1 MADNINPAGSKK
13 GLGVNFLPNFYKTD
27 ANKRFLQATID
38 QLVQPGTVKKINGY
52 IGRQYAKATTGADIF
67 VEAAD
72 KNRQNY
78 QLEPSFTVSD
88 TLGNNTFFKDYIDYI
103 NQLAVFGANTNN
115 HARLNKQEFY
125 SWDPHIDWDKFV
137 NFQNYYWLPYGPE
150 TIKIYGQQQ
159 NVVSSYSVT
168 FQATG
173 ANNQYVFAPD
183 GLTANP
189 VLKLYRGQTYR
200 FEINSAGNP
209 FSIKTAR
216 TTSSADIYSDG
227 ITNNSIETGTLIFKI
242 PANSPN
248 VLYYQSE
255 TDVNLGGVFQI
266 YDIDENSFIDVAAD
280 IIGKKSYTLNNG
292 IKLSSGMKLSFGG
305 NVNPVEYATGEYY
318 VEGVG
323 TSIQLINKSILE
335 VSSVYSQSEVLKF
348 DSTPFDSDGF
358 GDSTGFAKTLD
369 YIVINRSSLDHNPWS
384 RYNRWFHKDVIETSA
399 TYNNAI
405 VGLDQTLRA
414 VRPIIEFEAN
424 LKLFNFGTTAVAD
437 IDLIDSFTTDAFSI
451 VEGKIGYNVDSV
463 SLAEGQKILFL
474 ADTDRLVKN
483 NLYKVEFI
491 DVLHS
496 AAGSRQIRLVKMA
509 EPVLNQVVLVKQGTT
524 NQGLMYWYNGT
535 TWLPAQQ
542 KTNVNQAPLFDVV
555 DDLNQSFANK
565 SVYDGSTF
573 AGTQLFSYKVNI
585 TGNIDTNLGFAL
597 SYKNI
602 ANIGDIVF
610 NFNLATDTFQYKNIV
625 NIINKSVKTGYLV
638 KTNYTGNINFVNSW
652 QIATTPT
659 TQAAIRIYK
668 NSNKKN
674 NFNVDIF
681 DDVSNLDDL
690 IVRVYINGKRLAQ
703 DHWRLITK
711 SDYKNIV
718 LNTDILFSDVLT
730 IRAFSAQPINANG
743 FYEIPINLKNN
754 PLNSDIADFT
764 LGEVID
770 HVDSIIDNIYVKES
784 TPIEDDLDS
793 DNTFIGVFPG
803 ASNLRDLGNVTQ
815 YGTKFVQHSG
825 PASLSL
831 YHITSSTNNIVR
843 AIEQARDSYNQFK
856 RNFISVATSLGVNTT
871 PIEQVNLILQE
882 INKDKPINF
891 PYYFSDMVPYRA
903 STKNNIT
910 VIDGRIKFYPLAN
923 VFDLDKLSN
932 KAVGVYLNGVQL
944 IHKKDYTFDSQGF
957 VNISAILAEDDV
969 VSIYEYDSTDGSFIP
984 ETPTKLGIWPK
995 YEPKLY
1001 LDTNLRTPRMMIQGH
1016 DGSQILA
1023 YNDYRDNILLELE
1036 KRIFN
1041 NIKISYDSDIFDIA
1055 DIIPSYNRTTDY
1067 SLTEFNEILAP
1078 SFYKWSSLIDRD
1090 FTKPISY
1097 NKDDSFTFNYTGHN
1111 APDGRRLPGYWKG
1124 IYHWILDTDRPNI
1137 CPWEMLGLTI
1147 EPLWWQQVYGPA
1159 PYTSDNRVMW
1169 QDISAGAVREP
1180 GVPVTYLKKYAKPF
1194 LMKNIPVDE
1203 FGNLISPLASGLSSS
1218 PLTARPTDSFIFGD
1232 ISPVESTWRRSSYY
1246 AFSVILTSIIST
1258 PSKTFGVLLDRS
1270 KIVRNLTGQ
1279 LIYKDTGLRVTP
1291 ADIILPSIYSSTTR
1305 KQTSGILNYI
1315 VNYIL
1320 SDNLK
1325 SYTDYQYDLSNIKTQ
1340 LSYRV
1345 AGFTSKEKFNLLLD
1359 SKNPLS
1365 AGNVFVPPE
1374 NYTAILNIS
1383 SPVRKITY
1391 SGVIITKISN
1401 SEYEVKGYSKTQPFF
1416 KIYNFL
1422 QSGITINVGGISE
1435 SFTNWEFNQNYVTG
1449 KVVKFGN
1456 KFYRITISHL
1466 STDTFNPNNFKSLAS
1481 LPIIGGRD
1489 AILRKTWDREFAI
1502 TIPYG
1507 TRFTSPQE
1515 VVDFLVGYGEWLKDQ
1530 GFIFDDFN
1538 TTLNAVT
1545 NWETSAK
1552 EFLFWSTQ
1560 NWATGQEKWLDWS
1573 PVDAVEYGNVIKYNG
1588 DYYQAL
1594 RKVEASSI
1602 FDEELFVK
1610 LDGLSSIG
1618 SPVISLSPAADK
1630 IIFNANLC
1638 VIDDIRNPF
1647 NGYEI
1652 FKADG
1657 TLLESIFINS
1667 YREDNAV
1674 SYSSRTS
1681 DGIYGASF
1689 YLIQHEHVVL
1699 LDNSTM
1705 FNDTIYSPSTG
1716 YKQDRIKVAGYV
1728 SNDWYGG
1735 LDIPGFIL
1743 DIANI
1748 QNWLAW
1754 QDYDLGDIVKYK
1766 QFFYTAS
1773 KFLVG
1778 AQTFVAE
1785 NWIKLDKKPVTQLLP
1800 NWSYKAA
1807 QFEDFYSL
1815 DSDNFDSNQQKMA
1828 QHLIGYQKRQYLENI
1843 IQNDVSEFKFYQ
1855 GMIIEKGTQNS
1866 LNKLFDVL
1874 SAEGEDSLTFYEEWA
1889 IRAGQYGASSAFD
1902 NVEFILDE
1910 SLVKNNPQGYEL
1922 SDTTNSLTDF
1932 IIRQNANQIYLK
1944 PMGYSNNPWPVI
1956 NNYRPFLRSAG
1967 YVRSSEV
1974 FLSLKNLSDIT
1985 SYDITT
1991 FTNKC
1996 YIWITFEKN
2005 DWNVYQFTNSD
2016 IDVSDL
2022 QYDSGSTTLTVTTTQ
2037 LLTLTVGEYIG
2048 LSQVPLLNGFY
2059 KVASVSQNK
2068 FTISITIKGW
2078 SQQLVPALLL
2088 KINVNVLI
2096 SRRLPSIDSIDQSI
2110 TSNLE
2115 LGEQIWTDDTGTG
2128 KWASWEYTPIYETTE
2143 LTNSSPASLLN
2154 YGRFITSNQQGTLVA
2169 VSTNLGELQTWD
2181 KAGYKSPWLQRQNI
2195 QRPYISSLAGTGT
2208 SAGPAGNL
2216 PKNIATIAAISPD
2229 GNWLATGSKLASNL
2243 YTRIKLSGPYVV
2255 GDIVYNSGD
2264 TYYYEAITAT
2274 SSTTFSNGN
2283 VWKKLLYVPV
2293 SLLPGQDSGLIE
2305 QGAISLYKKDSNNV
2319 FTIINSIVSP
2329 TPADYEHFGSN
2340 LVFGDNVLYITAS
2353 GYNYNAGKIYKL
2365 QYTTTEY
2372 KTAYYNPVGSS
2383 DSTLAL
2389 SRDVGSSVNPTVGI
2403 LPGMTIS
2410 GEGFTSGQTVLEV
2423 SSNGTSLTISAAAD
2437 STPSGKL
2444 NFSFTGWGYDKEETY
2459 EGAIADANL
2468 GSSLAISSNNNTLIV
2483 SSNNGITS
2491 GKVLIVT
2498 NPGPDATQQI
2508 LQGTTTSFGETISLS
2523 SDASYLAIGDKLTSG
2538 DKQFQ
2543 GNVTVYEKTSTGYV
2557 SYQELV
2563 NHKAE
2568 ESGYFGSRVAFMNGS
2583 NTLVVYSSY
2592 EDTIIKTS
2600 LDQYATTLSTF
2611 SYIDNKVEI
2620 NVIPNEETP
2629 AYVEII
2635 NTPDSV
2641 INSTYVNNPT
2651 LARNEY
2657 ATTFDKDSTRF
2668 VSINVD
2674 SGRIDI
2680 YDKYSNNWVY
2690 SETLNN
2696 TLKVRDGYGI
2706 GFAVSNDRVV
2716 VGAPYALDR
2725 NLVSGKVFDYL
2736 KPPTTNSWTIKY
2748 QEVDKPDVTKIRKAF
2763 LYNRVTGK
2771 LLTYLDVIDVAQGR
2785 PAGSAAEEIKYQSFY
2800 DPAIYSVG
2808 TGTVNVDADSP
2819 WNKSQVGRL
2828 WWDLRTA
2835 KFINSY
2841 DSDIVYRTN
2850 TWNTLATGASIDI
2863 YEWVETTLQPD
2874 AWNKSADTEAGIAAG
2889 ISGTSLYGNGVY
2901 ALRQRYDS
2909 ISQSFKNTYYYWV
2922 KNKKTIPNVSGRYLS
2937 AQAVASLIENPRGQG
2952 YVYLALTGTNSFSLV
2967 NTKQYL
2973 KDTEVI
2979 LSVEYWTI
2987 DKIDSNVH
2995 SQWKIINN
3003 DASTVLP
3010 AAVELKWFDSLCGK
3024 DLAGREV
3031 PDVLLPPKL
3040 RYGIE
3045 NRPRQSMFVNRFEA
3059 LKQYIEQVNLTL
3071 KDEQIVTTRDISKL
3085 KLYDTA
3091 PSLVT
3096 GLYDSTENT
3105 DAEIRFVNVG
3115 AYKRPVFGNPII
3127 VDGRITGLDIQFAGR
3142 GYVQAP
3148 YINISGSG
3156 TGAKVRATINA
3167 VGQITGVTVLS
3178 AGEGYDSNTIA
3189 SVRDY
3194 SVLIYSDSQAQGN
3207 WALYSYEPIE
3217 KVWSRIQSQTYNTQ
3231 KYWDY
3236 ADWFATGYN
3245 QFIVADH
3252 AVDTLAELSSIAVE
3266 IGQLVKIQNK
3276 SSGNWLFVEKY
3287 ADNDLFDYTRSYNVV
3302 GIGNGTIQFSSA
3314 IYESISTDEG
3324 YDGSTYDG
3332 AVFDNAPTTEIRIIL
3347 TALKDDILIDELRAD
3362 YLDLFFTTVRY
3373 ALSEQ
3378 IYLDWIFK
3386 SSFIKARHNVGLL
3399 SQPVTYKNDNLG
3411 NYQEYIAEVK
3421 PYKTKIREYVSS
3433 YQNTELSSTLISDF
3447 DLPPRYK
3454 NNKIVTMNA
3463 YVSNGSLV
3471 TFDSAFNSYPW
3482 KNWVDNLGF
3491 VITELKIIAGGSG
3504 YITEPVVRIISDSGS
3519 GATARVFFSNGII
3532 NRVVLLTP
3540 GSGYLSAPTIIIDG
3554 GILPTGTSAQV
3565 IAVIGK
3571 SLPRSNLIQ
3580 IKFDRITQSYYV
3592 THLEET
3598 ETFSPNGTRSQFTL
3612 TWAPDNTIGSS
3623 IVTVSGATALRDSYK
3638 LSVVSTKTNG
3648 STKYSGLVTFDS
3660 APTGNVSVTYKKNAA
3675 LLNAADRINYF
3686 YNPQEGDIGNDLSQ
3700 LMTGIDYGGVVV
3712 TGLGFDISTGW
3723 GVLPYFTDKW
3733 DSVDSTFDDYVV
3745 TVSAGTHT
3753 FPSNP
3758 AGVLPT
3764 TWPVGS
3770 EINIYHTKYDIETHA
3785 AVADQLVYSYNV
3797 NKNNPSVFVVYPTT
3811 SAGVDSNYD
3820 SATIYTTTMLKV
3832 VNTTGIEA
3840 GMIIIGTGFISG
3852 QTVIERVNGT
3862 TLTIS
3867 AKADSEPNGTLHF
3880 THSIRGGFT
3889 VQMSSTTGIS
3899 VGDIIKTTSVS
3910 AFGYGAVVTEIVED
3924 VSVVLDQIIY
3934 ENLLPGTALEFSRDL
3949 IIPTNVNI
3957 YTAGIIT
3964 LKTPAEVGSIIKITG
3979 NLGPYRLDDPD
3990 FGTPQQSITT
4000 AVVTTTTYTGN
4011 ITQTVSIPN
4020 DYVINDNDTIIL
4032 RRSTSDGSIKSQDTD
4047 YDTALSGGEFTGNY
4061 STGVFTSATGIL
4073 SDDIILDGDDLISPT
4088 TSPAPEEVVP
4098 GQVVDTVA
4106 IKVYDQPPSGAANI
4120 MIDNFI
4126 ADGVTT
4132 TFKLSIQPNTAEAV
4146 IVRKGTDLQTG
4157 GTDYAIDYRNRQ
4169 VIFDIAPAAET
4180 IITTYTIGFNGSNI
4194 LDIDYFVGDGA
4205 TQEFITRAPWL
4216 TSTTTL
4222 IYVDGI
4228 PVTPDIFKTDN
4239 TYNSVNRVAMR
4250 FGVAPAAGALLS
4262 FIVVAG
4268 DQQSF
4273 AVTKTERII
4282 TNGSNVYSLEYKIG
4296 YALPNESNMV
4306 VRVNNTIV
4314 PGPVNSYFKISNNRL
4329 NYTIEPT
4336 KVTLYSTAIGNI
4348 FVYVGNIKLNLGSD
4362 YTIDLGGIT
4371 VKINKLIYSQY
4382 AKQTLVVSVTAD
4394 QGYSYSPTTNQ
4405 ITFAESYSSLDI
4417 VEVISSYKH
4426 DILDIERTMLTVS
4439 SNLSLTPDSV
4449 EYYSYK
4455 GITNGTLALDRAVI
4469 SDSYVWVIQNE
4480 TILVPSIDYK
4490 LNEGRTSVQ
4499 LTVEPAIDD
4508 KITLMTFGSNILM
4521 AGISYMQ
4528 FKDMLNRVHYKRLS
4542 LNKRTALATNLNFND
4557 RTIRVRN
4564 ADTFDKPNPLK
4575 NKPGIIEIR
4584 GERIEFYGLDG
4595 NVLSKL
4601 RRGTLGTGTPLV
4613 HTAGTYVQEIGPTE
4627 SIPYVD
4633 SSIVEQ
4639 VISDGESII
4648 IPLNFTPAKSSIDQW
4663 FTNFGFTL
4671 KGNYSI
4677 AEGYNANDVV
4687 IYNSLYYVNIKSYV
4701 FDSVI
4706 TILPTNTTYWKLYNT
4721 TIPVGHSQCDEIEV
4735 FVGGYDTSVNWLSN
4749 VTYLPGIIVTLGSYT
4764 YKCLTE
4770 HTSTSNFKNDI
4781 DNWTFFI
4788 GNIRLKKSPYKMHNE
4803 NQAPNSPLGDIKL
4816 DAEFS
4821 VDGVSPTVRLT
4832 HKLSFGTRITIIKR
4846 NGTDWDSNT
4855 NIQYD
4860 NSKIAEFLKATPGVW
4875 YAENQIN
4882 TEGPVPVEPSSFDS
4896 ASTRFD
4902 GANLTFDQG

>member
-1 MADNINPAGSKK
+1 MADNINPEGSKK

-38 QLVQPGTVKKINGY
+38 QLVQPGTVKKVNGY
-52 IGRQYAKATTGADIF
+52 IGRQYAKATTGTDIF
-67 VEAAD
+67 VEAID
-72 KNRQNY
+72 KTRQNY

-103 NQLAVFGANTNN
+103 NQLGVFGGNTSN

-150 TIKIYGQQQ
+150 TIKIFGQPLDAI
-159 NVVSSYSVT
+159 STYSVKL
-168 FQATG
+168 QLVG
-173 ANNQYVFAPD
+173 ANNQYVFTPD

-189 VLKLYRGQTYR
+189 AVKLYRGQTYR
-200 FEINSAGNP
+200 FEIDSVGNP

-216 TTSSADIYSDG
+216 TTSAADIYSVG
-227 ITNNSIETGTLIFKI
+227 VTNNSIETGTIIFKI
-242 PANSPN
+242 PPNSPN

-255 TDVNLGGVFQI
+255 TDINLGGVFQI
-266 YDIDENSFIDVAAD
+266 YDIDENSFIDVEAD
-280 IIGKKSYTLNNG
+280 IIGKKFYTLSNG
-292 IKLSSGMKLSFGG
+292 TKLSNGMKLSFGG
-305 NVNPVEYATGEYY
+305 NVNPVEYAKGEYY

-323 TSIQLINKSILE
+323 TAIQLINKSILE

-348 DSTPFDSDGF
+348 DLTPFDSDGF

-369 YIVINRSSLDHNPWS
+369 YIVINRASLDHNPWS

-399 TYNNAI
+399 KYNNAT
-405 VGLDQTLRA
+405 VNLDQALRA
-414 VRPIIEFEAN
+414 VRPVIEFEAN
-424 LKLFNFGTTAVAD
+424 LKLFNFGTIAVAD

-451 VEGKIGYNVDSV
+451 IEGKLGYDVDKIK
-463 SLAEGQKILFL
+463 LTAGQKIIFT
-474 ADTDRLVKN
+474 ADNDRLVKN
-483 NLYKVEFI
+483 NLYQVEFI

-496 AAGSRQIRLVKMA
+496 NEGSRQIRLVKVA
-509 EPVLNQVVLVKQGTT
+509 EPTLNDVVLVKQGIT
-524 NQGLMYWYNGT
+524 NQGLMYWYNGK

-542 KTNVNQAPLFDVV
+542 KTDVNQAPLFDIV
-555 DDLNQSFANK
+555 DDLNQSFSDK
-565 SVYDGSTF
+565 TVYDGSTF
-573 AGTQLFSYKVNI
+573 KGTQLFSYKVNT
-585 TGNIDTNLGFAL
+585 TGTIDTNLGFSL

-610 NFNLATDTFQYKNIV
+610 NFDLATDIFQYKNII

-638 KTNYTGNINFVNSW
+638 KTSYTGNIDFVNGW
-652 QIATTPT
+652 QTSTTPT

-668 NSNKKN
+668 NSNKTN
-674 NFNVDIF
+674 NFNIDIF
-681 DDVSNLDDL
+681 DDVSALDDL
-690 IVRVYINGKRLAQ
+690 IVRLYINGKRLAQ
-703 DHWRLITK
+703 DQWNLIDK
-711 SDYKNIV
+711 SDYKTIV
-718 LNTDILFSDVLT
+718 LKTDMLLTDVLT
-730 IRAFSAQPINANG
+730 IRAFSKQLINSKG
-743 FYEIPINLKNN
+743 FYEIPVNLKNN

-770 HVDSIIDNIYVKES
+770 HVDSIIDNTTMFTGTY
-784 TPIEDDLDS
+784 
-793 DNTFIGVFPG
+793 PG
-803 ASNLRDLGNVTQ
+803 AGNLRDLGNVTP

-831 YHITSSTNNIVR
+831 YHITSNTNNIVR
-843 AIEQARDSYNQFK
+843 AIEQSRDSYNQFK
-856 RNFISVATSLGVNTT
+856 RNFISIATSLGVNTT

-882 INKDKPINF
+882 INKDKPNNF

-903 STKNNIT
+903 SSKNDIT
-910 VIDGRIKFYPLAN
+910 VIDGRVKFYPLTN
-923 VFDLDKLSN
+923 VFNLDVLSS

-957 VNISAILAEDDV
+957 VNISATLVENDII
-969 VSIYEYDSTDGSFIP
+969 SIYEYDSTDGSFIP
-984 ETPTKLGIWPK
+984 ETPTKLGMWPA
-995 YEPKLY
+995 YEPKMY
-1001 LDTNLRTPRMMIQGH
+1001 LDTSLRTPRMIIQGH

-1023 YNDYRDNILLELE
+1023 YDDYRDNIILELE

-1041 NIKISYDSDIFDIA
+1041 NIKISYDTSIFDIA
-1055 DIIPSYNRTTDY
+1055 DTIPSYNRTTDY
-1067 SLTEFNEILAP
+1067 SLTEFNEVLAP

-1090 FTKPISY
+1090 FTKPLGY

-1111 APDGRRLPGYWKG
+1111 APDGRPLPGYWKG
-1124 IYHWILDTDRPNI
+1124 IYHWILDTERPQL

-1147 EPLWWQQVYGPA
+1147 EPLWWQEVYGPA

-1169 QDISAGAVREP
+1169 QDIADGAIREP
-1180 GVPVTYLKKYAKPF
+1180 GKPAIYAIKYAKPF

-1203 FGNLISPLASGLSSS
+1203 FGNLISPLVSGLSSS
-1218 PLTARPTDSFIFGD
+1218 PLTARPTDGFIFGD
-1232 ISPVESTWRRSSYY
+1232 IGPVESTWRRSSYY
-1246 AFSVILTSIIST
+1246 AFSVILTSILLT
-1258 PSKTFGVLLDRS
+1258 PSKTFGILLDRS

-1279 LIYKDTGLRVTP
+1279 LVYKDTGLRVTP
-1291 ADIILPSIYSSTTR
+1291 ADIVLPSIYSSTTR
-1305 KQTSGILNYI
+1305 IQTSGILNYI

-1325 SYTDYQYDLSNIKTQ
+1325 SYTDYQYDLLNIKTQ

-1359 SKNPLS
+1359 SKTPLS
-1365 AGNVFVPPE
+1365 SGSVFVPPE
-1374 NYTAILNIS
+1374 NYTAILNTS

-1391 SGVIITKISN
+1391 SGVIITKIS
-1401 SEYEVKGYSKTQPFF
+1401 STEYEVKGYSKTQPYF
-1416 KIYNFL
+1416 KTYNFL
-1422 QSGITINVGGISE
+1422 QSGVTINVGGISE
-1435 SFTNWEFNQNYVTG
+1435 SFTSWEANQNYVAG
-1449 KVVKFGN
+1449 KVVKIAN
-1456 KFYRITISHL
+1456 KFYRTTVSHL
-1466 STDTFNPNNFKSLAS
+1466 STNAFNPNNFKSLSS
-1481 LPIIGGRD
+1481 LPIIGGRE
-1489 AILRKTWDREFAI
+1489 ATLRKTWDRESAI

-1507 TRFTSPQE
+1507 TRFNSPQE
-1515 VVDFLVGYGEWLKDQ
+1515 VVDFLTGYGEWLKDQ

-1552 EFLFWSTQ
+1552 EFLFWTTQ
-1560 NWATGQEKWLDWS
+1560 NWATGQEQWVEWNPL
-1573 PVDAVEYGNVIKYNG
+1573 DAVEYGNVVRYNG

-1594 RKVEASSI
+1594 KKVEANPI
-1602 FDEELFVK
+1602 FNEESFFK
-1610 LDGLSSIG
+1610 LAGLSSVG

-1657 TLLESIFINS
+1657 TPLEALLINS

-1689 YLIQHEHVVL
+1689 YLIQHEHVIL
-1699 LDNSTM
+1699 LDNLTM

-1743 DIANI
+1743 DVANI

-1800 NWSYKAA
+1800 NWSYKAS

-1815 DSDNFDSNQQKMA
+1815 DSDNFDASQQKMA

-1874 SAEGEDSLTFYEEWA
+1874 SADGEDSLTFYEEWA

-1922 SDTTNSLTDF
+1922 SDTVTTFTDF
-1932 IIRQNANQIYLK
+1932 IIRQNANQVYLK
-1944 PMGYSNNPWPVI
+1944 PLGYNNNPWPVV
-1956 NNYRPFLRSAG
+1956 NNYLPFLRSAG

-1974 FLSLKNLSDIT
+1974 FISLKTLSDIT

-1996 YIWITFEKN
+1996 YIWVTFEKN
-2005 DWNVYQFTNSD
+2005 DWNVYQFTNSN
-2016 IDVSDL
+2016 INVSDL
-2022 QYDSGSTTLTVTTTQ
+2022 QYDSASTTLTVTTTE
-2037 LLTLTVGEYIG
+2037 LLTLKAGEYIG

-2059 KVASVSQNK
+2059 KITSISQNK

-2096 SRRLPSIDSIDQSI
+2096 SRRLSSIDDIDQSI

-2115 LGEQIWTDDTGTG
+2115 LGEQIWTDDSGTG
-2128 KWASWEYTPIYETTE
+2128 KWASWEYASIYETTE
-2143 LTNSSPASLLN
+2143 LTNSSPANLLN
-2154 YGRFITSNQQGTLVA
+2154 YGRYIASNQRGTLVA
-2169 VSTNLGELQTWD
+2169 ISTILGELQTWD
-2181 KAGYKSPWLQRQNI
+2181 KSGYKSPWLQRQNI
-2195 QRPYISSLAGTGT
+2195 QRPYISSAPGTGT
-2208 SAGPAGNL
+2208 INGPAGNL
-2216 PKNIATIAAISPD
+2216 PKNIATVTAISPD
-2229 GNWLATGSKLASNL
+2229 GNWMATGSKLASNI
-2243 YTRIKLSGPYVV
+2243 YTRIKSSGPYIA
-2255 GDIVYNSGD
+2255 GDVAYNLSD
-2264 TYYYEAITAT
+2264 TYYYEALVAT
-2274 SSTTFSNGN
+2274 SSTIFNNGS
-2283 VWKKLLYVPV
+2283 VWKKILYVPV
-2293 SLLPGQDSGLIE
+2293 SLDLGVDSGLTE
-2305 QGAISLYKKDSNNV
+2305 QGVISLYKKDSNNV
-2319 FTIINSIVSP
+2319 FTVVSSIVSP
-2329 TPADYEHFGSN
+2329 SPTNYEHFGSN
-2340 LVFGDNVLYITAS
+2340 LVFGDNVLYVTAS
-2353 GYNYNAGKIYKL
+2353 GYNSNAGKIYKL

-2389 SRDVGSSVNPTVGI
+2389 SKDVGSSVNPTVGI

-2410 GEGFTSGQTVLEV
+2410 GEGFTNGQTVLEV
-2423 SSNGTSLTISAAAD
+2423 LGNGTTLTISAAAD

-2444 NFSFTGWGYDKEETY
+2444 SFSFTGWGYDKEVTY
-2459 EGAIADANL
+2459 EGAIANANF
-2468 GSSLAISSNNNTLIV
+2468 GSTLAISSDNNTLVI
-2483 SSNNGITS
+2483 SSNNGTTA

-2498 NPGPDATQQI
+2498 NPGPDDTQQL
-2508 LQGTTTSFGETISLS
+2508 LQDTTTSFGESISLS
-2523 SDASYLAIGDKLTSG
+2523 SDASQLAIGNRLASG
-2538 DKQFQ
+2538 SKQFQ
-2543 GNVTVYEKTSTGYV
+2543 GSVTVYEKTSSGYV
-2557 SYQELV
+2557 AYQELV

-2592 EDTIIKTS
+2592 EDNIIKTS
-2600 LDQYATTLSTF
+2600 LDQYAITLPTF
-2611 SYIDNKVEI
+2611 SYLDNNDNI
-2620 NVIPNEETP
+2620 LTSP
-2629 AYVEII
+2629 
-2635 NTPDSV
+2635 
-2641 INSTYVNNPT
+2641 YVNDPMSS
-2651 LARNEY
+2651 RNEY

-2668 VSINVD
+2668 ISTNVD

-2680 YDKYSNNWVY
+2680 YDRYASKWVY

-2706 GFAVSNDRVV
+2706 GFAVGNDRVV

-2725 NLVSGKVFDYL
+2725 NLISGKVFDYL
-2736 KPPTTNSWTIKY
+2736 KPPGTNSWIIKY
-2748 QEVDKPDVTKIRKAF
+2748 QEVAKPDVTKIKTAF

-2808 TGTVNVDADSP
+2808 TGNVNVDADSP

-2835 KFINSY
+2835 KFVNSY
-2841 DSDIVYRTN
+2841 DSDVMYRTN

-2863 YEWVETTLQPD
+2863 YEWVETSLLPD
-2874 AWNKSADTEAGIAAG
+2874 AWNKLADTEAGIAAG
-2889 ISGTSLYGNGVY
+2889 VSGTSLYNNGVY

-2922 KNKKTIPNVSGRYLS
+2922 KNKKTIPNISGRYLS

-2952 YVYLALTGTNSFSLV
+2952 YTYLALTGTNSFSLV
-2967 NTKQYL
+2967 NSKQYL
-2973 KDTEVI
+2973 KDTEVV

-2987 DKIDSNVH
+2987 DSIDRNVH

-3003 DASTVLP
+3003 DSNTVIP
-3010 AAVELKWFDSLCGK
+3010 SSVELKWFDSLCGK

-3031 PDVLLPPKL
+3031 PDTSLPPKL

-3045 NRPRQSMFVNRFEA
+3045 NRPRQSMFINRFEA
-3059 LKQYIEQVNLTL
+3059 LKQFIEQVNLIL
-3071 KDEQIVTTRDISKL
+3071 KQEQIVTTRDITKL

-3091 PSLVT
+3091 PSLVS
-3096 GLYDSTENT
+3096 GLYDSAENT

-3115 AYKRPVFGNPII
+3115 AYKRPIFGNPII

-3156 TGAKVRATINA
+3156 AGAKVRAIINA
-3167 VGQITGVTVLS
+3167 VGQITGVKVLS
-3178 AGEGYDSNTIA
+3178 PGEGYDSNTTA

-3194 SVLIYSDSQAQGN
+3194 SVLIYSDSQAQGS
-3207 WALYSYEPIE
+3207 WALYSYEPTE
-3217 KVWSRIQSQTYNTQ
+3217 KVWSRIQSQTYDTQ
-3231 KYWDY
+3231 QYWDY
-3236 ADWFATGYN
+3236 IDWFATGYN
-3245 QFIVADH
+3245 QFTSADH
-3252 AVDTLAELSSIAVE
+3252 GVDTLAELNSITVE
-3266 IGQLVKIQNK
+3266 IGQLVKVRNP
-3276 SSGNWLFVEKY
+3276 SSGNWVLVEKY

-3302 GIGNGTIQFSSA
+3302 GIGNGTIKFNSS

-3332 AVFDNAPTTEIRIIL
+3332 AVFDNAPTTELRIIL
-3347 TALKDDILIDELRAD
+3347 NALKDDILIDELRVK

-3378 IYLDWIFK
+3378 VYIDWIFK
-3386 SSFIKARHNVGLL
+3386 SSFIKTRHHVGLL
-3399 SQPVTYKNDNLG
+3399 DQPATYKNDNLAD
-3411 NYQEYIAEVK
+3411 YQEYIAEVK

-3454 NNKIVTMNA
+3454 NNKIITMNS

-3471 TFDSAFNSYPW
+3471 TLDSAFNLYPW
-3482 KNWVDNLGF
+3482 KNWIDNLGF
-3491 VITELKIIAGGSG
+3491 VITELKIINGGSG

-3519 GATARVFFSNGII
+3519 GATARAFFSNGII
-3532 NRVVLLTP
+3532 NRIILLTP
-3540 GSGYLSAPTIIIDG
+3540 GSGYLSAPTVVIDG
-3554 GILPTGTSAQV
+3554 GILATGTSAQV

-3571 SLPRSNLIQ
+3571 GLPRANLIK

-3592 THLEET
+3592 TQLEET
-3598 ETFSPNGTRSQFTL
+3598 ETFKPNGARLQFPL

-3623 IVTVSGATALRDSYK
+3623 IVTVAGVIALRDSYK
-3638 LSVVSTKTNG
+3638 LSVVSTKIGN
-3648 STKYSGLVTFDS
+3648 STQYSGLITFES
-3660 APTGNVSVTYKKNAA
+3660 APTSDISVTYKKNVA

-3733 DSVDSTFDDYVV
+3733 DSVDSTFDDYIV
-3745 TVSAGTHT
+3745 TVSANTHT
-3753 FPSNP
+3753 LPSNP
-3758 AGVLPT
+3758 SDSLPT

-3770 EINIYHTKYDIETHA
+3770 EINIYHTKYDIETHE
-3785 AVADQLVYSYNV
+3785 AVANQLVYSYNV
-3797 NKNNPSVFVVYPTT
+3797 NKDNPAVSIVYPTT
-3811 SAGVDSNYD
+3811 SGGVNSNYN
-3820 SATIYTTTMLKV
+3820 SSTVYTSTTLKV
-3832 VNTTGIEA
+3832 ASTTGITP
-3840 GMIIIGTGFISG
+3840 GMIIVGTGFTGG
-3852 QTVIERVNGT
+3852 QTVIGIVNST

-3867 AKADSEPNGTLHF
+3867 APANSEPNGTLSF
-3880 THSIRGGFT
+3880 THSIRGGTT
-3889 VQMSSTTGIS
+3889 VQLSSTVGIL
-3899 VGDIIKTTSVS
+3899 VGDTIKTPSVT
-3910 AFGYGAVVTEIVED
+3910 AFGYGTIVTEITATG
-3924 VSVVLDQIIY
+3924 VVLNQIIY
-3934 ENLLPGTALEFSRDL
+3934 ETLLPGTSLEFSRDL

-3964 LKTPAEVGSIIKITG
+3964 LKESVAVGSIIKITG
-3979 NLGPYRLDDPD
+3979 NLGPFRLDDPNY
-3990 FGTPQQSITT
+3990 GTPQQKNSA
-4000 AVVTTTTYTGN
+4000 AVLDTPVYTGN
-4011 ITQTVSIPN
+4011 ITQTVTIPG
-4020 DYVINDNDTIIL
+4020 DYVINDNDIIVL

-4061 STGVFTSATGIL
+4061 STGIFTSATGL
-4073 SDDIILDGDDLISPT
+4073 LADDIILDGDDLISPT

-4120 MIDNFI
+4120 MVDNFI
-4126 ADGVTT
+4126 ADGETT
-4132 TFKLSIQPNTAEAV
+4132 TFKLSLQPNTAEAV
-4146 IVRKGTDLQTG
+4146 IVRNGSDLQIS
-4157 GTDYAIDYRNRQ
+4157 GTDYTIDYKNKQ
-4169 VIFDIAPAAET
+4169 VIFDIAPLAGT
-4180 IITTYTIGFNGSNI
+4180 LITTYTIGFNGSNI
-4194 LDIDYFVGDGA
+4194 LDIDYFVCDGV

-4216 TSTTTL
+4216 ESTTSL

-4228 PVTPDIFKTDN
+4228 PVNPDIFKTDN

-4250 FGVAPAAGALLS
+4250 FGVAPADGSLLS

-4273 AVTKTERII
+4273 AVTKTERILADGRE
-4282 TNGSNVYSLEYKIG
+4282 NYSADFIPVPLGTATYDLAYKVG
-4296 YALPNESNMV
+4296 DALPNESNML
-4306 VRVNNTIV
+4306 VRVNNTIIS
-4314 PGPVNSYFKISNNRL
+4314 GPVNSYFKISNNRL
-4329 NYTIEPT
+4329 NYTIDPT
-4336 KVTLYSTAIGNI
+4336 KVTPYSTAITNI
-4348 FVYVGNIKLNLGSD
+4348 FVYVGDKKLNLGSD

-4371 VKINKLIYSQY
+4371 VKINKLIYSLY
-4382 AKQTLVVSVTAD
+4382 AKQTLVVSVTTD
-4394 QGYSYSPTTNQ
+4394 QSYSYNPATNQ
-4405 ITFAESYSSLDI
+4405 ITFAELYSNLDV

-4455 GITNGTLALDRAVI
+4455 GITNGTLTLDRAVI
-4469 SDSYVWVIQNE
+4469 NDSYIWVIQNE

-4490 LNEGRTSVQ
+4490 LNENRTSIQ
-4499 LTVEPAIDD
+4499 LTVEPSIDD
-4508 KITLMTFGSNILM
+4508 KITLMTFSSNVLM
-4521 AGISYMQ
+4521 PGISYMQ

-4542 LNKRTALATNLNFND
+4542 LNKQTTLITDLKFDD
-4557 RTIRVRN
+4557 RTIEVEN
-4564 ADTFDKPNPLK
+4564 TDSFDKPNPLK

-4584 GERIEFYGLDG
+4584 GERIEFYGLEN

-4613 HTAGTYVQEIGPTE
+4613 HKAGTYVQEIGPTE

-4639 VISDGESII
+4639 VISDGESTI
-4648 IPLNFTPAKSSIDQW
+4648 IPLNFTPAKSGVEQW

-4671 KGNYSI
+4671 KGDYSI
-4677 AEGYNANDVV
+4677 SGSYIVNDVV

-4701 FDSVI
+4701 FDSTI
-4706 TILPTNTTYWKLYNT
+4706 TILPTNTTYWKLYDT
-4721 TIPVGHSQCDEIEV
+4721 SIPVGYGQCDEVEV
-4735 FVGGYDTSVNWLSN
+4735 FVGGYDTSIDWLPN

-4770 HTSTSNFKNDI
+4770 HTSTSSFKTDI
-4781 DNWTFFI
+4781 ANWTFFI

-4803 NQAPNSPLGDIKL
+4803 NQAPASPLGDIKL

-4821 VDGVSPTVRLT
+4821 VDGISSAIRLT

-4846 NGTDWDSNT
+4846 NGIDWDSKT

-4875 YAENQIN
+4875 YAENQI
-4882 TEGPVPVEPSSFDS
+4882 SSIQPPNIPNLVAFNN
-4896 ASTRFD
+4896 ASTGFAD
-4902 GANLTFDQG
+4902 DTLTFD

>member
-52 IGRQYAKATTGADIF
+52 IGRQYAKATTGTDIF
-67 VEAAD
+67 VEAID
-72 KNRQNY
+72 KTRQNY
-78 QLEPSFTVSD
+78 QLEPSFTVND

-103 NQLAVFGANTNN
+103 NQLNVFGANTSN

-137 NFQNYYWLPYGPE
+137 NFQNYYWLPYGPS
-150 TIKIYGQQQ
+150 TIKIYGQQ
-159 NVVSSYSVT
+159 NNATSSYSVKI
-168 FQATG
+168 QSVG
-173 ANNQYVFAPD
+173 ANNQYVFTPD

-189 VLKLYRGQTYR
+189 VIKLYRGQTYR
-200 FEINSAGNP
+200 FEIDSPGNP

-216 TTSSADIYSDG
+216 TTSAADIYSVG
-227 ITNNSIETGTLIFKI
+227 VTSNSIETGPLVFSV
-242 PANSPN
+242 PPNSPN
-248 VLYYQSE
+248 ILYYQSE

-266 YDIDENSFIDVAAD
+266 YDVDENSFIDVSAD
-280 IIGKKSYTLNNG
+280 IIGKKFYTLSNG
-292 IKLSSGMKLSFGG
+292 TKLSNGMKLSFGG
-305 NVNPVEYATGEYY
+305 NVNPVEYAKGEYY

-323 TSIQLINKSILE
+323 TAIQLINKSILE

-384 RYNRWFHKDVIETSA
+384 RYNRWFHKDVIESSA
-399 TYNNAI
+399 KYNNST

-451 VEGKIGYNVDSV
+451 IEGKLGYNVDGI
-463 SLAEGQKILFL
+463 SLAEGQQILFL

-483 NLYKVEFI
+483 NLYRVEFI
-491 DVLHS
+491 DVLQS
-496 AAGSRQIRLVKMA
+496 SAGSRQLRLVKVA
-509 EPVLNQVVLVKQGTT
+509 EPVLNQVVLVKQGNS

-542 KTNVNQAPLFDVV
+542 KTDTNQAPLFDIV
-555 DDLNQSFANK
+555 DDLNQSFADK
-565 SVYDGSTF
+565 TAYDGSTF
-573 AGTQLFSYKVNI
+573 AGTQLFSYKV
-585 TGNIDTNLGFAL
+585 GSGDPDTNLGFAL

-610 NFNLATDTFQYKNIV
+610 NFNLATDIFQYKDVI
-625 NIINKSVKTGYLV
+625 NIISKSVKTGYLV
-638 KTNYTGNINFVNSW
+638 KTNYTGDVNFINGW
-652 QIATTPT
+652 QLATTTT
-659 TQAAIRIYK
+659 TQAAIQIYK
-668 NSNKKN
+668 NSNKTN
-674 NFNVDIF
+674 NFNIDIF
-681 DDVSNLDDL
+681 DDVSNLNDL
-690 IVRVYINGKRLAQ
+690 IVRVYINGKRLAR
-703 DHWRLITK
+703 DHWELVNNP
-711 SDYKNIV
+711 DYKQV
-718 LNTDILFSDVLT
+718 KLNTDILLTDVLT
-730 IRAFSAQPINANG
+730 IRAFAAQPINSNG
-743 FYEIPINLKNN
+743 FYEIPVNLKNN
-754 PLNSDIADFT
+754 PLNSDISNFT

-770 HVDSIIDNIYVKES
+770 HVDSIIDNVYMEES
-784 TPIEDDLDS
+784 ETIEEVEYDLDS
-793 DNTFIGVFPG
+793 DITFIGVFPG
-803 ASNLRDLGNVTQ
+803 ASNLRDLGNVTP

-856 RNFISVATSLGVNTT
+856 RNFISIATSLGVNTT
-871 PIEQVNLILQE
+871 PVEQVNLILQE

-903 STKNNIT
+903 SIKNDIT
-910 VIDGRIKFYPLAN
+910 VIDGRIKFYPLN
-923 VFDLDKLSN
+923 TVFNLDELSN

-957 VNISAILAEDDV
+957 VNISATLVENDTI
-969 VSIYEYDSTDGSFIP
+969 SIYEYDSTDGSFIP
-984 ETPTKLGIWPK
+984 ETPTKLGMWPK

-1001 LDTNLRTPRMMIQGH
+1001 LDTSLRTPRMIIQGH

-1041 NIKISYDSDIFDIA
+1041 NIKISYDTNIFDIA
-1055 DIIPSYNRTTDY
+1055 DVIPSYNRTTDY

-1090 FTKPISY
+1090 FTKPLSY

-1111 APDGRRLPGYWKG
+1111 APDGRSLPGYWKG
-1124 IYHWILDTDRPNI
+1124 IYHWILDTERPQI
-1137 CPWEMLGLTI
+1137 CPWEMLGFTI
-1147 EPLWWQQVYGPA
+1147 EPLWWQDVYGPA
-1159 PYTSDNRVMW
+1159 PYTRDNRVMW
-1169 QDISAGAVREP
+1169 QDIADGAVREP
-1180 GVPVTYLKKYAKPF
+1180 GVPTTYLKKYAKPF
-1194 LMKNIPVDE
+1194 LMNHIPVDE
-1203 FGNLISPLASGLSSS
+1203 YGNLISPLASGLSSS
-1218 PLTARPTDSFIFGD
+1218 PLTAGPADGFIFGD

-1246 AFSVILTSIIST
+1246 AFSVILTSMLST
-1258 PSKTFGVLLDRS
+1258 PSKTFGILLDRS
-1270 KIVRNLTGQ
+1270 NIVRNLTGQ
-1279 LIYKDTGLRVTP
+1279 LIYKDTGLRATP
-1291 ADIILPSIYSSTTR
+1291 ADITLPSIYSSTTR

-1325 SYTDYQYDLSNIKTQ
+1325 SYDDYQYDLSNIKTQ

-1359 SKNPLS
+1359 SKTPLS
-1365 AGNVFVPPE
+1365 EGSVFIPPE
-1374 NYTAILNIS
+1374 NYTTILNVS

-1401 SEYEVKGYSKTQPFF
+1401 TEYEVKGYSKTQPYF
-1416 KIYNFL
+1416 KVYNFL

-1435 SFTNWEFNQNYVTG
+1435 SFTNWESNQNYVSG
-1449 KVVKFGN
+1449 KVVKFAN
-1456 KFYRITISHL
+1456 KFYRTTITHL
-1466 STDTFNPNNFKSLAS
+1466 STDSFNNNNFKSLAA
-1481 LPIIGGRD
+1481 LPIVGGRD
-1489 AILRKTWDREFAI
+1489 AILRKTWDKESTI

-1507 TRFTSPQE
+1507 TRFTSPQA
-1515 VVDFLVGYGEWLKDQ
+1515 VVDFLVGYGEWLKSQ

-1552 EFLFWSTQ
+1552 EFLFWTTQ
-1560 NWATGQEKWLDWS
+1560 NWATGQEKWVEWS
-1573 PVDAVEYGNVIKYNG
+1573 PADAIEYGNVVRYNG

-1602 FDEELFVK
+1602 FDEDLFVK

-1618 SPVISLSPAADK
+1618 SPVISLSPSADK
-1630 IIFNANLC
+1630 IIFNANLS

-1657 TLLESIFINS
+1657 TPLEALLINS

-1689 YLIQHEHVVL
+1689 YLIQHEHVIL
-1699 LDNSTM
+1699 LDNATM
-1705 FNDTIYSPSTG
+1705 FNDTIYSPATG

-1728 SNDWYGG
+1728 SNEWYGG

-1743 DIANI
+1743 DVANI
-1748 QNWLAW
+1748 QNWIPW

-1773 KFLVG
+1773 KFLAG
-1778 AQTFVAE
+1778 SQTFVDE
-1785 NWIKLDKKPVTQLLP
+1785 NWIKLDKKPTTQLLP

-1815 DSDNFDSNQQKMA
+1815 DSDNFDSNQQRMA

-1874 SAEGEDSLTFYEEWA
+1874 SAEGQDSLTFYEEWA
-1889 IRAGQYGASSAFD
+1889 LRAGQYGASSAFD
-1902 NVEFILDE
+1902 NIEFILDE
-1910 SLVKNNPQGYEL
+1910 SPVKNNPQGYEL
-1922 SDTTNSLTDF
+1922 SDTTTNSLTDF
-1932 IIRQNANQIYLK
+1932 IIRQNSNQVYLK
-1944 PMGYSNNPWPVI
+1944 PLGYNNNPWPVV

-1996 YIWITFEKN
+1996 YIWVTFEKN
-2005 DWNVYQFTNSD
+2005 DWNVYQFTNSN

-2022 QYDSGSTTLTVTTTQ
+2022 QYDSGSTTLTVTTTE
-2037 LLTLTVGEYIG
+2037 LLTLTPGEYIG

-2068 FTISITIKGW
+2068 FTISINVKGW
-2078 SQQLVPALLL
+2078 SQQLVPALIL

-2096 SRRLPSIDSIDQSI
+2096 SRRLASIDNIDQSI

-2115 LGEQIWTDDTGTG
+2115 LGEQIWTDNTGTG

-2154 YGRFITSNQQGTLVA
+2154 YGRYIASNQRGTLVA
-2169 VSTNLGELQTWD
+2169 ISTILGELQTWD

-2195 QRPYISSLAGTGT
+2195 QRPYISSAAGTGT
-2208 SAGPAGNL
+2208 PSGPAGNL
-2216 PKNIATIAAISPD
+2216 PENIATVTAISPD
-2229 GNWLATGSKLASNL
+2229 GQWLATGSKLASNV
-2243 YTRIKLSGPYVV
+2243 YTRITLSGPYVI
-2255 GDIVYNSGD
+2255 GDIAYNIAD
-2264 TYYYEAITAT
+2264 TYYYEALADTPSA
-2274 SSTTFSNGN
+2274 TFSNGN
-2283 VWKKLLYVPV
+2283 IWKKLLYVPV
-2293 SLLPGQDSGLIE
+2293 TLIPGVDSGLTE
-2305 QGAISLYKKDSNNV
+2305 QGVISLYKKDSNNV
-2319 FTIINSIVSP
+2319 FTIVHSIVSP
-2329 TPADYEHFGSN
+2329 TPANYEHFGSN
-2340 LVFGDNVLYITAS
+2340 LVFGDNVLYVTAS
-2353 GYNYNAGKIYKL
+2353 GYNNNAGKIYKL
-2365 QYTTTEY
+2365 QYTITEY

-2383 DSTLAL
+2383 SNTLAL
-2389 SRDVGSSVNPTVGI
+2389 SKDVGSSINPTVGI
-2403 LPGMTIS
+2403 LPGMIVS
-2410 GEGFTSGQTVLEV
+2410 GDGFTSGQTVVEV
-2423 SSNGTSLTISAAAD
+2423 SDNGTSLTISAPAD
-2437 STPSGKL
+2437 STPSGKIS
-2444 NFSFTGWGYDKEETY
+2444 FSFAGWAYDKELPLY
-2459 EGAIADANL
+2459 EGSIANANF
-2468 GSSLAISSNNNTLIV
+2468 GSTLAISSDNNTLVI
-2483 SSNNGITS
+2483 SSNNGETV

-2498 NPGPDATQQI
+2498 NPGPDDTQQL
-2508 LQGTTTSFGETISLS
+2508 LQGTTISFGNSISLS
-2523 SDASYLAIGDKLTSG
+2523 SDASYLAIGDSLASG
-2538 DKQFQ
+2538 NKQFQ
-2543 GNVTVYEKTSTGYV
+2543 GSVTVYEKTSSGYV
-2557 SYQELV
+2557 PYQELV

-2583 NTLVVYSSY
+2583 STLVVYSSY
-2592 EDTIIKTS
+2592 EDTVIKTS
-2600 LDQYATTLSTF
+2600 LDQYATTLPTF
-2611 SYIDNKVEI
+2611 SYADANDNI
-2620 NVIPNEETP
+2620 LTSS
-2629 AYVEII
+2629 YVKD
-2635 NTPDSV
+2635 TSSSR
-2641 INSTYVNNPT
+2641 NSH
-2651 LARNEY
+2651 

-2674 SGRIDI
+2674 SGRVDI
-2680 YDKYSNNWVY
+2680 YDKYLNNWVY

-2706 GFAVSNDRVV
+2706 GFAVGNDRVV

-2736 KPPTTNSWTIKY
+2736 KPPATNSWTIKY
-2748 QEVDKPDVTKIRKAF
+2748 QEVDKPDVSKIRKAF

-2785 PAGSAAEEIKYQSFY
+2785 PSGPAIEEIKYQSFY
-2800 DPAIYSVG
+2800 DPAIYSAG
-2808 TGTVNVDADSP
+2808 TDTVNVDADSP
-2819 WNKSQVGRL
+2819 WNKPQVGRL

-2835 KFINSY
+2835 KFVNSY
-2841 DSDIVYRTN
+2841 DSDVMYRTN

-2863 YEWVETTLQPD
+2863 YEWVETTLLPD
-2874 AWNKSADTEAGIAAG
+2874 AWNKLADTEAGIATG
-2889 ISGTSLYGNGVY
+2889 ISGTSLYGNNVY
-2901 ALRQRYDS
+2901 ALRQRYDTT
-2909 ISQSFKNTYYYWV
+2909 SQSFRNTYYYWV
-2922 KNKKTIPNVSGRYLS
+2922 KNKKTIPNVSGRHLS
-2937 AQAVASLIENPRGQG
+2937 AQDVASLIENPRGQG
-2952 YVYLALTGTNSFSLV
+2952 YAYLALTGTNSFSLV

-2973 KDTEVI
+2973 KDTEVV

-2987 DKIDSNVH
+2987 DNINTNVH
-2995 SQWKIINN
+2995 SQWKIVNN

-3010 AAVELKWFDSLCGK
+3010 SSIELKWFDSLCGK
-3024 DLAGREV
+3024 DLSGREV
-3031 PDVLLPPKL
+3031 PDISLPPKL

-3059 LKQYIEQVNLTL
+3059 LKQFIEQVNLTL

-3085 KLYDTA
+3085 KLYDTP

-3105 DAEIRFVNVG
+3105 DAELRFVNVG
-3115 AYKRPVFGNPII
+3115 AYKRPIFGNPII
-3127 VDGRITGLDIQFAGR
+3127 VDGRITGLEIQFAGR

-3148 YINISGSG
+3148 YINIDGSG
-3156 TGAKVRATINA
+3156 TGAKVRAIINA
-3167 VGQITGVTVLS
+3167 VGQIIGVTVLS
-3178 AGEGYDSNTIA
+3178 PGEGYDNNTTA

-3194 SVLIYSDSQAQGN
+3194 SVLIYSDSQALGA
-3207 WALYSYEPIE
+3207 WALYSYEPTE
-3217 KVWSRIQSQTYNTQ
+3217 KVWSRLQSQTYNTQ
-3231 KYWDY
+3231 NYWSY
-3236 ADWFATGYN
+3236 VDWFASGYN
-3245 QFIVADH
+3245 QFTAADH
-3252 AVDTLAELSSIAVE
+3252 AVETLAELSSITVE
-3266 IGQLVKIQNK
+3266 IGQLVKVRNT
-3276 SSGNWLFVEKY
+3276 SFGNWLLVEKY
-3287 ADNDLFDYTRSYNVV
+3287 ANNDLFDYTRSYTVV
-3302 GIGNGTIQFSSA
+3302 GIGNGTIQFSSS
-3314 IYESISTDEG
+3314 IYESLSTDEG
-3324 YDGSTYDG
+3324 YDGSTYDS
-3332 AVFDNAPTTEIRIIL
+3332 AVFDNAPTTELRIIL
-3347 TALKDDILIDELRAD
+3347 NALKDDILVDELRVK

-3378 IYLDWIFK
+3378 IYIDWIFK
-3386 SSFIKARHNVGLL
+3386 SSFVKARHHVGLL
-3399 SQPVTYKNDNLG
+3399 DQPVTYKNDNLA

-3433 YQNTELSSTLISDF
+3433 YQNSELSSSLISDF
-3447 DLPPRYK
+3447 DLPPRYR
-3454 NNKIVTMNA
+3454 NNKIITMDA
-3463 YVSNGSLV
+3463 YVSQGSLV
-3471 TFDSAFNSYPW
+3471 TLDSAFNSYPW
-3482 KNWVDNLGF
+3482 KSWVDNLGF
-3491 VITELKIIAGGSG
+3491 VITSLKIIDGGSG

-3519 GATARVFFSNGII
+3519 GATARAFFSNGII
-3532 NRVVLLTP
+3532 NRIVLLTP

-3554 GILPTGTSAQV
+3554 GILTTGTSAKI

-3571 SLPRSNLIQ
+3571 GLPRSNLIQ
-3580 IKFDRITQSYYV
+3580 MKFDRITQTYYV
-3592 THLEET
+3592 TQLEET
-3598 ETFSPNGTRSQFTL
+3598 ETFSPNGARLQFPL

-3623 IVTVSGATALRDSYK
+3623 TVTISGVAALRDSYK
-3638 LSVVSTKTNG
+3638 LSVVSTKVG
-3648 STKYSGLVTFDS
+3648 SSTKYSGLITFDS
-3660 APTGNVSVTYKKNAA
+3660 APTGNISVTYKKNVA
-3675 LLNAADRINYF
+3675 LLNAADRIHYF

-3700 LMTGIDYGGVVV
+3700 LMTGIDYGGVIV

-3733 DSVDSTFDDYVV
+3733 DSVDSSFDDYIV
-3745 TVSAGTHT
+3745 TVSAGTRT

-3758 AGVLPT
+3758 ADSLPT
-3764 TWPVGS
+3764 TWPIGT
-3770 EINIYHTKYDIETHA
+3770 EINVYHTKYDVETHE
-3785 AVADQLVYSYNV
+3785 AVEDQLVYSYNV
-3797 NKNNPSVFVVYPTT
+3797 NKDNPAVSIAYPTI
-3811 SAGVDSNYD
+3811 SGGVNSNYD
-3820 SATIYTTTMLKV
+3820 PTTVYTTTTLKV
-3832 VNTTGIEA
+3832 ANTAGIDA
-3840 GMIIIGTGFISG
+3840 GMIIVGTGFTQG
-3852 QTVIERVNGT
+3852 QTVIERINST

-3867 AKADSEPNGTLHF
+3867 APANSQPNGTLSF
-3880 THSIRGGFT
+3880 THSIRGGT
-3889 VQMSSTTGIS
+3889 VVQLSSTIGILI
-3899 VGDIIKTTSVS
+3899 GDTIKTSSVS
-3910 AFGYGAVVTEIVED
+3910 AFGYGTTVTGFTED
-3924 VSVVLDQIIY
+3924 YTGVVLNQIIY
-3934 ENLLPGTALEFSRDL
+3934 ETLLPGTSLEFSRDL

-3964 LKTPAEVGSIIKITG
+3964 LKTAAEIGSIIKITG
-3979 NLGPYRLDDPD
+3979 NLGPYRLDDPNY
-3990 FGTPQQSITT
+3990 GTPQQTNSG
-4000 AVVTTTTYTGN
+4000 AVLDTPIYTGN
-4011 ITQTVSIPN
+4011 ITQTVSLPN

-4061 STGVFTSATGIL
+4061 STGIFTSATGIL
-4073 SDDIILDGDDLISPT
+4073 PDDIILDGDDLISPT

-4120 MIDNFI
+4120 MVDNFI
-4126 ADGVTT
+4126 ADGETT
-4132 TFKLSIQPNTAEAV
+4132 TFKLSLQPNTAEAV
-4146 IVRKGTDLQTG
+4146 IVRNETNLQIS
-4157 GTDYAIDYRNRQ
+4157 GTDYTIDYRNRQ
-4169 VIFDIAPAAET
+4169 VIFDTAPSAGT
-4180 IITTYTIGFNGSNI
+4180 IITTYTIGFNGSNV
-4194 LDIDYFVGDGA
+4194 LDIDYFVGDGV
-4205 TQEFITRAPWL
+4205 TQEFITKAPWL
-4216 TSTTTL
+4216 ASTTSL

-4228 PVTPDIFKTDN
+4228 PVSPDIFKTDD

-4250 FGVAPAAGALLS
+4250 FGVAPDAGALLS
-4262 FIVVAG
+4262 FIIVAG

-4282 TNGSNVYSLEYKIG
+4282 TDGRVDAGASTSTYDLAYKIG
-4296 YALPNESNMV
+4296 DALPNESNML
-4306 VRVNNTIV
+4306 VRVNNTII
-4314 PGPVNSYFKISNNRL
+4314 PGPVNSYFTISNNRL
-4329 NYTIEPT
+4329 NYTIDPV
-4336 KVTLYSTAIGNI
+4336 KVIPYSTAITNI
-4348 FVYVGNIKLNLGSD
+4348 FVYVGSIKLNLGSD

-4371 VKINKLIYSQY
+4371 VKINRLIYSQY
-4382 AKQTLVVSVTAD
+4382 AKQTLVVSVTTD
-4394 QGYSYSPTTNQ
+4394 QGYSYNATANQ
-4405 ITFAESYSSLDI
+4405 ITFAQSYSNLDV

-4426 DILDIERTMLTVS
+4426 DILDIERTTLTVS

-4455 GITNGTLALDRAVI
+4455 GITNGTLTLDRAVI

-4490 LNEGRTSVQ
+4490 LNEGRTSIQ
-4499 LTVEPAIDD
+4499 LTVEPSIDD

-4521 AGISYMQ
+4521 AGVSYMQ

-4542 LNKRTALATNLNFND
+4542 LNKQTILTTDLKFDD
-4557 RTIRVRN
+4557 RTIEVEN
-4564 ADTFDKPNPLK
+4564 ADNFDKPNPLK

-4639 VISDGESII
+4639 VISDGESIV
-4648 IPLNFTPAKSSIDQW
+4648 IPLNFVPAKSNSEQW

-4671 KGNYSI
+4671 MGNYNI
-4677 AEGYNANDVV
+4677 AGSYNVNDVV

-4701 FDSVI
+4701 FDSTL
-4706 TILPTNTTYWKLYNT
+4706 TILPTNATYWKLYNT
-4721 TIPVGHSQCDEIEV
+4721 TVPVGYGQCDEIEV
-4735 FVGGYDTSVNWLSN
+4735 FVGGYDTSVDWIPN

-4781 DNWTFFI
+4781 SNWTFFI
-4788 GNIRLKKSPYKMHNE
+4788 GNIRLKKSPYQMHNE

-4821 VDGVSPTVRLT
+4821 VDGTSPAIRLT

-4846 NGTDWDSNT
+4846 NGIDWDSNT

-4860 NSKIAEFLKATPGVW
+4860 NSKIAEFLKSTPGVW
-4875 YAENQIN
+4875 YAENAIPTVQ
-4882 TEGPVPVEPSSFDS
+4882 
-4896 ASTRFD
+4896 
-4902 GANLTFDQG
+4902 